1 MMMKKSRYLAMLL
14 ATVFLL
20 TILLLNMDMDI
31 VSAAAT
37 PSFEK
42 TKIELVGEGA
52 TYQLVIK
59 DKIDKSTYSW
69 SSSNT
74 SIAKVNKNGLVTA
87 VGKGTAKITC
97 KVTYPSGKTTKT
109 KTLTCSVTVTVPATN
124 VKINNAKLVNGA
136 HVLTVGESFDFNCEL
151 KPSKTSDKAFWY
163 IAGGDADCLRMDDA
177 QNGKVTALKA
187 GKAILAVAAGKS
199 ATKEAADASLIRD
212 IIVVEVVEAA
222 KPTLTV
228 KSVKVENSNRINVEF
243 DNPVVSNTV
252 VTSNGELSSNI
263 EISMGKD
270 AKKGIADDP
279 GKLKA
284 SLSSDG
290 KLLTINTEK
299 SLNGSYVISFSGQ
312 IQSTAGASLIEG
324 FKKITYRDDIPPTVV
339 STVVDDTGLVA
350 TIIFSEPINFTNMTI
365 NEVGIIS
372 TSGETASS
380 NTLSIIKNPM
390 NYIPSEDKSSLTIDL
405 SNIAYTDRNKIFK
418 VVISGI
424 TDMAGNSPAK
434 MYLEAYVKTDTSYRP
449 QARILSVTRSGYNTI
464 TATFD
469 RAIDPLCPGY
479 LQLDGGVSIQGKVDS
494 RDNKKVNFTI
504 SDADASYV
512 GVKKVSIGF
521 WNSYNVNPYDNSA
534 NKYYEFNIYF
544 VDDKTA
550 PLLLSYEYDSETGLL
565 TLKYNEE
572 VSITS
577 ATGTLSSTYTSSNED
592 IRLINIGYTELAHND
607 GNNIIKLRVTN
618 LTLAGNYSITIPQGF
633 VTDSFRN
640 YSVSRTI
647 AITTTSSSQSGTELP
662 PPYYVAQNTD
672 DLNKITIRF
681 MDKLDTASAQTLG
694 NYRIPGVNI
703 TSVALLENTVETGA
717 TVVLTMAPDSV
728 EYNNLNYKLIIS
740 GVKGYNN
747 SYSPISYY
755 EYQLPIKENKRPA
768 YKPQPVFDKTSLNII
783 RLNFTEAVQGTMTVK
798 VTQSYG
804 GSSYE
809 IPVSMVEVNG
819 STATIYLSSPPA
831 NNSVLYINVVSYEI
845 KDLNGNKL
853 VAMPSPIPVVI
864 NYN

>member
-1 MMMKKSRYLAMLL
+1 MKKSRYIAMLF

-20 TILLLNMDMDI
+20 TILLLNMDTDI

-109 KTLTCSVTVTVPATN
+109 KTLTCSVTVTIPATS
-124 VKINNAKLVNGA
+124 VKINNANLVNGA
-136 HVLTVGESFDFNCEL
+136 HVLTIGDSYDFNCEL
-151 KPSKTSDKAFWY
+151 KPGKSSDKAFWY
-163 IAGGDADCLRMDDA
+163 IAGGDTDCIRMDDA
-177 QNGKVTALKA
+177 ENGKVTALKT
-187 GKAILAVAAGKS
+187 GKAILEVAAAKS

-212 IIVVEVVEAA
+212 AIIVEVVEAS

-228 KSVKVENSNRINVEF
+228 KSVKVVNSNRIDVEF
-243 DNPVVSNTV
+243 DNPVASNTV
-252 VTSNGELSSNI
+252 VTGSGELSSNI

-270 AKKGIADDP
+270 AKKRIADDP

-290 KLLTINTEK
+290 KLLTITTEK
-299 SLNGSYVISFSGQ
+299 SLNGSYVISFSSQ
-312 IQSTAGASLIEG
+312 IQSVAGASLLES
-324 FKKITYRDDIPPTVV
+324 FKKINYTDTIPPAVV
-339 STVVDDTGLVA
+339 STIVDDTGLVA

-365 NEVGIIS
+365 NEVGVIS
-372 TSGETASS
+372 TSGESASS
-380 NTLSIIKNPM
+380 NTLSILKNPM
-390 NYIPSEDKSSLTIDL
+390 NYMPSEDKTSLTIDL

-424 TDMAGNSPAK
+424 TDMAGNSPA
-434 MYLEAYVKTDTSYRP
+434 YLEAYVKTDTSYKP
-449 QARILSVTRSGYNTI
+449 QARILSVTRTGYNTI

-494 RDNKKVNFTI
+494 RDKKKVNFTI

-521 WNSYNVNPYDNSA
+521 WNSYNVDPYDNSA

-550 PLLLSYEYDSETGLL
+550 PLLLSYEYDSETGIL
-565 TLKYNEE
+565 TLTYNEE

-577 ATGTLSSTYTSSNED
+577 ATGTLASTYTSSNED

-618 LTLAGNYSITIPQGF
+618 LTLAGNYSITIHQGF

-681 MDKLDTASAQTLG
+681 MNKLDTVSAQTLE
-694 NYRIPGVNI
+694 NYKIPGVNI

-755 EYQLPIKENKRPA
+755 ECQLPIKENKRPA
-768 YKPQPVFDKTSLNII
+768 YKPQPVFDKASLNII

-853 VAMPSPIPVVI
+853 VGMPNPIHVEI
-864 NYN
+864 KYN

>member
-1 MMMKKSRYLAMLL
+1 MMMKKSRYLAMALSFIFML
-14 ATVFLL
+14 TV
-20 TILLLNMDMDI
+20 LLLNIDTDI
-31 VSAAAT
+31 VSAATT
-37 PSFEK
+37 PSFEQ
-42 TKIELVGEGA
+42 TKIELVGEGS
-52 TYQLVIK
+52 TYQLAIK
-59 DKIDKSTYSW
+59 NKIDKSTYSW

-212 IIVVEVVEAA
+212 AIIVEVVEAS

-228 KSVKVENSNRINVEF
+228 KSVKVVNSNRIDVEF
-243 DNPVVSNTV
+243 DNPVASNKV
-252 VTSNGELSSNI
+252 VTGSGELSSNV
-263 EISMGKD
+263 EISLGKD
-270 AKKGIADDP
+270 TKKGIAGDP

-290 KLLTINTEK
+290 KLLTITTEK
-299 SLNGSYVISFSGQ
+299 SLNGSYVISFSSQ
-312 IQSTAGASLIEG
+312 IQSVAGASLLES
-324 FKKITYRDDIPPTVV
+324 FKKINYTDTIPPAVV
-339 STVVDDTGLVA
+339 STIVDDTGLVA
-350 TIIFSEPINFTNMTI
+350 TIIFSEPINLTNMAI

-372 TSGETASS
+372 TSGESASS
-380 NTLSIIKNPM
+380 NTLSILKNPM
-390 NYIPSEDKSSLTIDL
+390 NYIPSEDKTSLTIDL

-768 YKPQPVFDKTSLNII
+768 YKPQPVFDKASLNII

>member
-1 MMMKKSRYLAMLL
+1 MKKSRYLSMLL
-14 ATVFLL
+14 TTVFML
-20 TILLLNMDMDI
+20 TILLFNMDTDI

-42 TKIELVGEGA
+42 TKIELVGEGT

-390 NYIPSEDKSSLTIDL
+390 NYIPSEDKTSLTIDL

-434 MYLEAYVKTDTSYRP
+434 MYLEAYVKTDTSYKP

-479 LQLDGGVSIQGKVDS
+479 LQLDGGISIQGKVDS

-504 SDADASYV
+504 SDYDANYT
-512 GVKKVSIGF
+512 GARKVSIGF
-521 WNSYNVNPYDNSA
+521 WNSYNVDPYDNSA
-534 NKYYEFNIYF
+534 NKNYEFNIYF
-544 VDDKTA
+544 VEDKTA
-550 PLLLSYEYDSETGLL
+550 PLLLSYEYDSETGIL
-565 TLKYNEE
+565 TLTYNEE

-592 IRLINIGYTELAHND
+592 IRLINIGYTELPHND

-618 LTLAGNYSITIPQGF
+618 LNLAGNYSITIHQGF

-647 AITTTSSSQSGTELP
+647 SITTTGSSNQSGTELP

-681 MDKLDTASAQTLG
+681 MNKLDTVSAQTLG
-694 NYRIPGVNI
+694 NYKIPGVNI
-703 TSVALLENTVETGA
+703 ASVALLENTVETGA
-717 TVVLTMAPDSV
+717 TVVLTIAQDSV

-755 EYQLPIKENKRPA
+755 ECQLPLKENKRPA
-768 YKPQPVFDKTSLNII
+768 YKPQPVFDKSTLNII

-798 VTQSYG
+798 VTQTYG

-809 IPVSMVEVNG
+809 IPVSEVQVNG
-819 STATIYLSSPPA
+819 TTATIYLSSPPA
-831 NNSVLYINVVSYEI
+831 NNSVIYINVVSYDI
-845 KDLNGNKL
+845 KDLNGNSL
-853 VAMPSPIPVVI
+853 AGMPSSIPVVI

>member
-1 MMMKKSRYLAMLL
+1 MKKSRYIAMLF

-20 TILLLNMDMDI
+20 TILLLNMDTDI

-59 DKIDKSTYSW
+59 DKIDKSIYSW

-109 KTLTCSVTVTVPATN
+109 KTLTCSVTVTIPATS
-124 VKINNAKLVNGA
+124 VKINNANLVNGA
-136 HVLTVGESFDFNCEL
+136 HVLTIGDSYDFNCEL
-151 KPSKTSDKAFWY
+151 KPGKSSDKAFWY
-163 IAGGDADCLRMDDA
+163 IAGGDTDCIRMDDA
-177 QNGKVTALKA
+177 ENGKVTALKT
-187 GKAILAVAAGKS
+187 GKAILEVAAAKS

-212 IIVVEVVEAA
+212 AIIVEVVEAS

-228 KSVKVENSNRINVEF
+228 KSVKVVNSNRIDVEF
-243 DNPVVSNTV
+243 DNPVASGTV
-252 VTSNGELSSNI
+252 VTGNGELSSNI

-270 AKKGIADDP
+270 AKKRIADDP

-290 KLLTINTEK
+290 KLLTITTEK
-299 SLNGSYVISFSGQ
+299 SLNGSYVISFSSQ
-312 IQSTAGASLIEG
+312 IQSVAGASLLES
-324 FKKITYRDDIPPTVV
+324 FKKINYTDTIPPAVV
-339 STVVDDTGLVA
+339 STIVDDTGLVA

-365 NEVGIIS
+365 NEVGVIS
-372 TSGETASS
+372 TSGESASS
-380 NTLSIIKNPM
+380 NTLSILKNPM
-390 NYIPSEDKSSLTIDL
+390 NYMPSEDKTSLTIDL

-424 TDMAGNSPAK
+424 TDMAGNSPA
-434 MYLEAYVKTDTSYRP
+434 YLEAYVKTDTSYKP
-449 QARILSVTRSGYNTI
+449 QARILSVTRTGYNTI

-494 RDNKKVNFTI
+494 RDKKKVNFTI
-504 SDADASYV
+504 SDADASYT
-512 GVKKVSIGF
+512 GARKVSIGF
-521 WNSYNVNPYDNSA
+521 WNSYNVDPYDNSA

-550 PLLLSYEYDSETGLL
+550 PLLLSYEYDSETGIL
-565 TLKYNEE
+565 TLTYNEE

-577 ATGTLSSTYTSSNED
+577 ATGTLASTYTSSNED
-592 IRLINIGYTELAHND
+592 IRLINIGYTELPHND

-647 AITTTSSSQSGTELP
+647 SLTITSGSSQSGTELP

-681 MDKLDTASAQTLG
+681 MNKLDTVSAQTLE
-694 NYRIPGVNI
+694 NYKIPGVNI
-703 TSVALLENTVETGA
+703 TSAALLENTVETGA

-755 EYQLPIKENKRPA
+755 ECQLPIKENKRPA
-768 YKPQPVFDKTSLNII
+768 YKPQPVFDKASLNII

-853 VAMPSPIPVVI
+853 VGMPSPIRVEI
-864 NYN
+864 KYN